1 MLLVL
6 LRPRQILQLLARVL
20 HLLELVG
27 FGRQSGRE
35 GLGFSGGGLDGG
47 FVLATLSVDP
57 VPEVHLDRQHGD
69 KGCNGERPPS
79 HVRFAVN
86 KPPQGAP
93 QALIPQIDEGL
104 PQLHDTRVDDTVLA
118 LREVVEKGGGEDG
131 HH

>member
-1 MLLVL
+1 M
-6 LRPRQILQLLARVL
+6 
-20 HLLELVG
+20 
-27 FGRQSGRE
+27 
-35 GLGFSGGGLDGG
+35 
-47 FVLATLSVDP
+47 LATLSVDP

-69 KGCNGERPPS
+69 KSCNGERPPS

-86 KPPQGAP
+86 KPSQGAP

-104 PQLHDTRVDDTVLA
+104 PQLHDARVDDTVLA